1 MRPGR
6 SLHRDRHRA
15 SGDAFREGGTPPL
28 FALREPSR
36 SSVRPRKR
44 CGWSPSTGGRLMRR
58 RTMPRRRE
66 DPPKP
71 QLSYFTKSDGKLAR
85 VRATARALSSVS
97 DRDCSCARCKRA
109 ASLRNALMRSCLIW
123 MSLQGERA
131 RRNRVFAS
139 RRRASCGSC
148 VASRTPSSRSSFHT
162 SSKSR
167 EKRARASGVNE
178 CRSLGLGM
186 IFLMLGLGM
195 IFLMPSQTC

>member
-1 MRPGR
+1 M
-6 SLHRDRHRA
+6 RHRTM
-15 SGDAFREGGTPPL
+15 SG
-28 FALREPSR
+28 
-36 SSVRPRKR
+36 
-44 CGWSPSTGGRLMRR
+44 
-58 RTMPRRRE
+58 RRE
-66 DPPKP
+66 YPKP
-71 QLSYFTKSDGKLAR
+71 QLSYFTKSDGKLPW

-131 RRNRVFAS
+131 RRNRVFAN
-139 RRRASCGSC
+139 RRRASESC

-178 CRSLGLGM
+178 CRSCSPSYALLGSLLDASNSKNIQGEL
-186 IFLMLGLGM
+186 INE
-195 IFLMPSQTC
+195 T

>member
-1 MRPGR
+1 
-6 SLHRDRHRA
+6 
-15 SGDAFREGGTPPL
+15 
-28 FALREPSR
+28 
-36 SSVRPRKR
+36 
-44 CGWSPSTGGRLMRR
+44 MRR

-97 DRDCSCARCKRA
+97 SVSNRDCSRARCKRV

-131 RRNRVFAS
+131 RWNRVFAS

>member
-1 MRPGR
+1 MR
-6 SLHRDRHRA
+6 H
-15 SGDAFREGGTPPL
+15 
-28 FALREPSR
+28 
-36 SSVRPRKR
+36 
-44 CGWSPSTGGRLMRR
+44 

-66 DPPKP
+66 YPKP
-71 QLSYFTKSDGKLAR
+71 QLSYFTKSDGKLER

-97 DRDCSCARCKRA
+97 NRDCSRARCKRA

-139 RRRASCGSC
+139 RRRASRGSC
-148 VASRTPSSRSSFHT
+148 VAARTPSSRSSFHT

-178 CRSLGLGM
+178 SRSRLGMGM
-186 IFLMLGLGM
+186 IFV
-195 IFLMPSQTC
+195 MPPQLAD

>member
-1 MRPGR
+1 
-6 SLHRDRHRA
+6 
-15 SGDAFREGGTPPL
+15 
-28 FALREPSR
+28 
-36 SSVRPRKR
+36 
-44 CGWSPSTGGRLMRR
+44 MRR
-58 RTMPRRRE
+58 RTIPHRRE
-66 DPPKP
+66 YLKP

-85 VRATARALSSVS
+85 VRATARALSSAS
-97 DRDCSCARCKRA
+97 NRDCSCARWERA

-139 RRRASCGSC
+139 RRRASRGSC

-178 CRSLGLGM
+178 SRNRLGM
-186 IFLMLGLGM
+186 GM
-195 IFLMPSQTC
+195 TSGVNECLEAGFLMPPQLAD